1 MLPHLG
7 EVLGD
12 NLRNGVASGPI
23 FHAGGQPCLG
33 IHITADRCLLRFGG
47 GAIIQIGRIACMSGA
62 AIGKQLYKMDL
73 LGDHSLSTIVQNH
86 TVLNTVFDIEQQTGL
101 VAVVAVI
108 YEHSASLEQIGVSL
122 PRQVNGGLQQR
133 MAGTN
138 QFGGRQ
144 SGKITSALVKADSLV
159 PLQDRLA
166 KAHLHIPIAHGEGH
180 GGDLVPAGFPRAY
193 LPTYRAESLYKKG
206 FDKMRL
212 QLVGFDSLH
221 ILPDGHDPV
230 NIHGVLGESTF
241 FQKLLQSLAVHGIV
255 HNLPQSGTNLG
266 IIAVANGFD
275 QQIPQVAIIEGHLA

>member
-1 MLPHLG
+1 
-7 EVLGD
+7 
-12 NLRNGVASGPI
+12 
-23 FHAGGQPCLG
+23 
-33 IHITADRCLLRFGG
+33 
-47 GAIIQIGRIACMSGA
+47 
-62 AIGKQLYKMDL
+62 
-73 LGDHSLSTIVQNH
+73 
-86 TVLNTVFDIEQQTGL
+86 
-101 VAVVAVI
+101 
-108 YEHSASLEQIGVSL
+108 
-122 PRQVNGGLQQR
+122 

-144 SGKITSALVKADSLV
+144 SGKITSTLVKADSLV

-166 KAHLHIPIAHGEGH
+166 KANLHIPIAHGEGH
-180 GGDLVPAGFPRAY
+180 GGDLVPAGFPGAY
-193 LPTYRAESLYKKG
+193 LPTHRAESLYKKG

-230 NIHGVLGESTF
+230 NIHSILSESAF

-275 QQIPQVAIIEGHLA
+275 QQIPQVAIIEGHLTQDVEYFAAKSFAFFFQLFKQTLEHHALSCFFRDQIPEMADFGLSNTVDTAKSLFQPVGIPGKVIVDHQVGTLQVDTFTSRIGSNQDAHIFVLLEKFLHFAALISEHAAVNRHNRLVAAEQVADFIG